1 MKGHRCGPRAAGG
14 FGRASRIMAH
24 TVVRAKLASPPP
36 SFHSSLG
43 VCGSSGV
50 SLAAL
55 ATHGFG
61 AVPTSV
67 VPEACTA
74 AADFKEHRTPGL
86 THAAVRDDEPGVA
99 GSAHREADPRVD
111 ARRAQRR
118 SLPEEPRM
126 FYPGERALCVPF
138 SHPLNPAPVL
148 RKNVKRGRG
157 AELCAGAGRAAHT
170 NRLGAGAWVWDRRGG
185 QLPSVQ
191 HVHCDS
197 CRCGHLAAP
206 VWQLRLL
213 HVDGDRRRRCDEY
226 SEIWACVRGGKCR

>member
-1 MKGHRCGPRAAGG
+1 VKGHRCGPRAAGG

-138 SHPLNPAPVL
+138 SHPLNPAP
-148 RKNVKRGRG
+148 R
-157 AELCAGAGRAAHT
+157 T
-170 NRLGAGAWVWDRRGG
+170 T
-185 QLPSVQ
+185 
-191 HVHCDS
+191 
-197 CRCGHLAAP
+197 
-206 VWQLRLL
+206 
-213 HVDGDRRRRCDEY
+213 
-226 SEIWACVRGGKCR
+226 